1 MAANPDPEGQGLLAQ
16 WPHLPGAGWLGALQQ
31 AARRPEVPAREIV
44 LVVHGTYANPRYPE
58 HPTASSWWSPRGSF
72 GQLLDAALARRGSA
86 ARCDLPFDEWLRI
99 GTRDQLRPRWYGWS
113 GANSEVERRR
123 GAFDLARVLRDCQ
136 ADPRIGKIHLVAH
149 SHGGNVVR
157 RALRYLKNPSAKLG
171 EVICLGT
178 PFLHFDDGAA
188 WRRWLARVH
197 WPMLGVVAAIGS
209 GLYWGADWFNDPANQ
224 LPTLAIGAALVAAG
238 VSMWRYARRS
248 EGNAQDVPMTALR
261 FANDEAI
268 QLLRSCAALTAQP
281 HLFLRDML
289 GGRAP
294 PAQRRRRPDARA
306 RLLDDWYDKVW
317 AAAESVWRAA
327 ANAGAML
334 SDLWN
339 GPLCRAGEWLT
350 SQAYRVWLV
359 GALLGNLCTL
369 ALLMAFRPYRPPLRP
384 FLASRMPRL
393 RDQFFHSIDEVFARQ
408 RDEILGQQW
417 PAASHPVPFAEPD
430 PALRS
435 ASRRGP
441 LHRVTDFLDKEV
453 IQLETVH
460 SLVALGPVLLYG
472 LLFYPL
478 DLLLGLPAWLGAVMT
493 RFSILLGAR
502 AAAGGATGMDILGA
516 AFQPRR
522 TGEAPGRVTEVIV
535 DPEVER
541 QLEQRLDAAVR
552 VNLAPLRTALDP
564 ARSAMLLEA
573 LKTVFVDPAML
584 HVHYYQEA
592 HIVDLVADLIAGRP
606 PDGAAGRAPP
616 GPAPAAPR
624 SPAREPD

>member
-1 MAANPDPEGQGLLAQ
+1 MAANRGPGEQGLLAQ
-16 WPHLPGAGWLGALQQ
+16 WLPGAGWLGALQQ
-31 AARRPEVPAREIV
+31 AARRPDAPMREVV
-44 LVVHGTYANPRYPE
+44 LVVHGTFANPGYPD
-58 HPTASSWWSPRGSF
+58 HPTPSSWWSPRGSF
-72 GQLLDAALARRGSA
+72 GQSLDAALARRGSA

-123 GAFDLARVLRDCQ
+123 GAFDLARVLRDLQ
-136 ADPRIGKIHLVAH
+136 GDPGIGRIHLVAH

-171 EVICLGT
+171 AVVCLGT

-209 GLYWGADWFNDPANQ
+209 GLYWGAAWFNDPANQ
-224 LPTLAIGAALVAAG
+224 LPTLAIGAALVAAA

-248 EGNAQDVPMTALR
+248 EGNAQDVPMTALH

-281 HLFLRDML
+281 HLFLRDVL
-289 GGRAP
+289 GGGAP
-294 PAQRRRRPDARA
+294 PAQRRPRPDRHAA
-306 RLLDDWYDKVW
+306 SLDTWYDKAW
-317 AAAESVWRAA
+317 AAGESAWRAA

-350 SQAYRVWLV
+350 TRASRVWLL
-359 GALLGNLCTL
+359 GAPLGSLCTL
-369 ALLMAFRPYRPPLRP
+369 VLLMAFRPYRPPLRP
-384 FLASRMPRL
+384 FLTSRMPRL
-393 RDQFFHSIDEVFARQ
+393 RDQFFHSLDEVFTRQ
-408 RDEILGQQW
+408 RDEILG
-417 PAASHPVPFAEPD
+417 PKASSASRQVSFAEQD
-430 PALRS
+430 FGLRS
-435 ASRRGP
+435 QARRGP
-441 LHRVTDFLDKEV
+441 LQRVTDFFDKEL
-453 IQLETVH
+453 IQLETVQ
-460 SLVALGPVLLYG
+460 SVVALGPVLLYA

-478 DLLLGLPAWLGAVMT
+478 DLLLGLPAWLGAVTT
-493 RFSILLGAR
+493 RFSILIGAR
-502 AAAGGATGMDILGA
+502 AAAGSATGMDILGA
-516 AFQPRR
+516 AFQPQH
-522 TGEAPGRVTEVIV
+522 TGETPDRVTEVIV
-535 DPEVER
+535 DPEIER

-552 VNLAPLRTALDP
+552 VNLAPLRSALDP
-564 ARSAMLLEA
+564 ARSAMLLDA
-573 LKTVFVDPAML
+573 LKTVFVNPAML

-592 HIVDLVADLIAGRP
+592 PIVELVADLIAGRP
-606 PDGAAGRAPP
+606 PDGAAGRAQS
-616 GPAPAAPR
+616 GPAPAEPR